1 MEEKKFKQGFGI
13 VYNEARIRFGFGVS
27 VWDNLRPPKGGL
39 IKLTVY
45 LCKFPKKWRVDNL
58 DSKIQKWSYKPK
70 CNA

>member
-1 MEEKKFKQGFGI
+1 MEEKRTFGI
-13 VYNEARIRFGFGVS
+13 VYHEARIGFGFGVS
-27 VWDNLRPPKGGL
+27 AWDNLRPPKGGL

-58 DSKIQKWSYKPK
+58 DSKIQKFSYKPK

>member
-1 MEEKKFKQGFGI
+1 M
-13 VYNEARIRFGFGVS
+13 S

-70 CNA
+70 CNALVGVFGVILDPEGWSYKINCVFM